1 MDRLE
6 KLLSS
11 FVSLDPRSMWRR
23 YVVALSV
30 ILTVLVGGHVSSL
43 SATHFLSSDAVVG
56 QLISRQEA
64 LSQRILVTS
73 LRLVGEHSELIVRAE
88 LETLIDEF
96 ETAHNQILDGAGD
109 TAMKPENSD
118 RLRAIYYDGINGEQS
133 LNEKLK
139 TFLGEARLIH
149 TANLESDE
157 FVKERIDILR
167 ELGFYSA
174 LEDATEAFQLDSAD
188 RKEKLRTIQYVIIIV
203 GLLTLIGEA
212 CLIFWPA
219 HLATRNSLARLEDK
233 SRELQSSNE
242 RLTDSL
248 FDAQLARREA
258 DQSNRAKTMFLANMS
273 HELRTPLNAIIGFS
287 SMIKSEIFGPVGSHR
302 YQEYANDIERS
313 GTHLLDL
320 IGDLMS
326 VSQVEVGAAQ
336 LEPKNV
342 VVSELISDVESIT
355 KGWSMSQLREISFI
369 IDDDVGEYFGDPLR
383 MRQIVLNLL
392 SNAIKF
398 TEDHAIITVHARCA
412 AGGALELVVE
422 DNGRGFDLDQ
432 IPTLMQPF
440 QRGDDAL
447 TRSREGTGLG
457 LSLVGA
463 FAKMHGG
470 DVLIE
475 NREAG
480 GGRVVV
486 HLPAGAQDNERT
498 SCAA

>member
-1 MDRLE
+1 
-6 KLLSS
+6 
-11 FVSLDPRSMWRR
+11 MWRR
-23 YVVALSV
+23 YVVALSI
-30 ILTVLVGGHVSSL
+30 ILTVVVGGHISSL

-73 LRLVGEHSELIVRAE
+73 LRLVGEHSELVVRAA

-96 ETAHNQILDGAGD
+96 ETAHMQILDGAGD
-109 TAMKPENSD
+109 PAMKPENSE
-118 RLRAIYYDGINGEQS
+118 RLRAIYYEGMNGEQS

-139 TFLGEARLIH
+139 IFLGEARLIH

-167 ELGFYSA
+167 GLGFYAS
-174 LEDATEAFQLDSAD
+174 LQNATEAFQLDSAD
-188 RKEKLRTIQYVIIIV
+188 RKQKLRNIQHVIIIV
-203 GLLTLIGEA
+203 GLLTILAEA

-219 HLATRNSLARLEDK
+219 HIATQNALSRLEGK

-287 SMIKSEIFGPVGSHR
+287 SMIKSEIFGPVGNHK
-302 YQEYANDIERS
+302 YQDYANDIERS
-313 GTHLLDL
+313 GKHLLEL
-320 IGDLMS
+320 IGDLMN
-326 VSQVEVGAAQ
+326 VSQVEVGAAH

-342 VVSELISDVESIT
+342 IISELIDDVKSII
-355 KGWSMSQLREISFI
+355 KGWSMAQRREIHFI
-369 IDDDVGEYFGDPLR
+369 IDDEVGEYFGDPLR
-383 MRQIVLNLL
+383 IRQIILNLL

-398 TEDHAIITVHARCA
+398 TDDNAMINVRARRTAEDV
-412 AGGALELVVE
+412 LELVIE
-422 DNGRGFDLDQ
+422 DNGRGFDLNQ
-432 IPTLMQPF
+432 ISLLTQPF

-457 LSLVGA
+457 LSLVKA

-470 DVLIE
+470 DVSIDNKE
-475 NREAG
+475 TG

-486 HLPAGAQDNERT
+486 HLPPLVLENGHISR
-498 SCAA
+498 AA